1 MSTSET
7 KGVVLCILDGWG
19 VAEASETNAISLA
32 APYWA
37 QMLKNYPNTTLAAS
51 EAKVGLPDGQ
61 MGNSEVGHM
70 TIGLGRVVSQ
80 DLPRINQAAAE
91 GTLKD
96 QGPLENLVKRLS
108 QNKSVCHV
116 MGLLSDGGV
125 HSHQDHFF
133 ALLKILNHAQI
144 PVKIH
149 AFLDGRDTPPK
160 SAAESFKALQ
170 PFLNDHTQLVTL
182 SGRYYAMD
190 RDQRWD
196 RTGKTYQA
204 IANGKSDH
212 HFKDAFEAIDAF
224 YKQDISDEF
233 IPPCVI
239 DTLSNPYQGIADGE
253 GLIMVNFRADR
264 VRQLLRMLVKPDF
277 SLADRPHLIQWAAAI
292 GMTEYSDDL
301 TPYLPSVFSR
311 VPLNNSLGEVIA
323 NAGNA
328 QLRIAETEKYGHVT
342 FFFNGGR
349 EQPFD
354 KEDRILIPSPD
365 VATYDL
371 QPEMSA
377 AIVTENVV
385 KAIHQGKHQ
394 LIIVNYANADMVGHT
409 GNLKA
414 TKKAIQTVDT
424 CLKDLEQAALTH
436 NWAIVITADHGNA
449 EQMTDHDG
457 NIHTAHTCNPVPFL
471 LVGKSEQQLRVD
483 GALGDI
489 APTIL
494 EMLGYQIPSEMTSQS
509 LFVKS

>member
-1 MSTSET
+1 
-7 KGVVLCILDGWG
+7 
-19 VAEASETNAISLA
+19 
-32 APYWA
+32 
-37 QMLKNYPNTTLAAS
+37 
-51 EAKVGLPDGQ
+51 
-61 MGNSEVGHM
+61 
-70 TIGLGRVVSQ
+70 
-80 DLPRINQAAAE
+80 
-91 GTLKD
+91 
-96 QGPLENLVKRLS
+96 
-108 QNKSVCHV
+108 
-116 MGLLSDGGV
+116 
-125 HSHQDHFF
+125 
-133 ALLKILNHAQI
+133 
-144 PVKIH
+144 
-149 AFLDGRDTPPK
+149 
-160 SAAESFKALQ
+160 
-170 PFLNDHTQLVTL
+170 
-182 SGRYYAMD
+182 
-190 RDQRWD
+190 
-196 RTGKTYQA
+196 
-204 IANGKSDH
+204 
-212 HFKDAFEAIDAF
+212 
-224 YKQDISDEF
+224 
-233 IPPCVI
+233 
-239 DTLSNPYQGIADGE
+239 
-253 GLIMVNFRADR
+253 MVNFRADR

-277 SLADRPHLIQWAAAI
+277 SLAERTHLIQWAAAI

-301 TPYLPSVFSR
+301 TPYLPAVFPR

-436 NWAIVITADHGNA
+436 NWVIVITADHGNA

-457 NIHTAHTCNPVPFL
+457 DIHTAHTCNPVPFL
-471 LVGKSEQQLRVD
+471 LVGKGEQQLRVD

-494 EMLGYQIPSEMTSQS
+494 EMLGYQVPVEMTSQS
-509 LFVKS
+509 LFVKL